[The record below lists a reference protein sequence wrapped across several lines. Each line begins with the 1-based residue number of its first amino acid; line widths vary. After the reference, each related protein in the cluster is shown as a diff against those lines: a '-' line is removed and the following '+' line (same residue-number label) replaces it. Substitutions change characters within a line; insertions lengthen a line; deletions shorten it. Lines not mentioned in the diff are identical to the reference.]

1 MTNIID
7 LIGSLQEVHSNST
20 QHLETLTHTHKI
32 ANLVATSSST
42 STDSAVTSTNLFTPG
57 FGAGIG
63 AGCAML
69 GATGV
74 GIGQGYAAG
83 EAVEGLARNPKME
96 SKIRMTMLIGAAIAE
111 SSAIYALIISILL
124 IFVTGAFN

>member
-32 ANLVATSSST
+32 ADLLTTSST
-42 STDSAVTSTNLFTPG
+42 STDSTTSTNLFTPG

-124 IFVTGAFN
+124 IFVTGSFN

>member
-7 LIGSLQEVHSNST
+7 LIGSLQEVHSNSS
-20 QHLETLTHTHKI
+20 QHFETLTHTHKI
-32 ANLVATSSST
+32 ASLVATTSTATDSTVSST
-42 STDSAVTSTNLFTPG
+42 SLFTPG

-124 IFVTGAFN
+124 IFVTGSFN

>member
-20 QHLETLTHTHKI
+20 QHLETLAHTHKI
-32 ANLVATSSST
+32 ANLVATSST
-42 STDSAVTSTNLFTPG
+42 STDSTVTSTSLFTPG

-124 IFVTGAFN
+124 IFVTGSFN

>member
-7 LIGSLQEVHSNST
+7 LIGSLQEVHTNST
-20 QHLETLTHTHKI
+20 SHLENIHHAHKV
-32 ANLVATSSST
+32 ANLL
-42 STDSAVTSTNLFTPG
+42 VTSTQETETDTSNDLFTPG

-124 IFVTGAFN
+124 IFVTDAF